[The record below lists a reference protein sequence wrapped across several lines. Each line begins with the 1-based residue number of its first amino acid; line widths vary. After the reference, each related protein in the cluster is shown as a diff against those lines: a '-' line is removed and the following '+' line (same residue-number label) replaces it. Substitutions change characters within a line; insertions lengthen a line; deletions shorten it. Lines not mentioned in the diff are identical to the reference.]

1 MIKLKTLLY
10 LIPRYQLIE
19 VTYNRIN
26 KQQIKQTVIKEDLIQ
41 ETYILKYIVT
51 SIQAVQDILYI
62 NCEERRKNIEKRVF
76 KGC

>member
-26 KQQIKQTVIKEDLIQ
+26 EPQIKETAIKEDLIQ

>member
-10 LIPRYQLIE
+10 LIPRSQLIE

-26 KQQIKQTVIKEDLIQ
+26 EPQMKEVDIKEGLIQ

-51 SIQAVQDILYI
+51 SIQAVQGILYI
-62 NCEERRKNIEKRVF
+62 NCEERR
-76 KGC
+76 

>member
-26 KQQIKQTVIKEDLIQ
+26 KPQIK
-41 ETYILKYIVT
+41 
-51 SIQAVQDILYI
+51 
-62 NCEERRKNIEKRVF
+62 EK
-76 KGC
+76 KH

>member
-26 KQQIKQTVIKEDLIQ
+26 KPQIKEK
-41 ETYILKYIVT
+41 
-51 SIQAVQDILYI
+51 
-62 NCEERRKNIEKRVF
+62 KNIEKRIF
-76 KGC
+76 KSS

>member
-26 KQQIKQTVIKEDLIQ
+26 EPQIKETAIKEDLIQ

-51 SIQAVQDILYI
+51 SIQAVQDIMYI
-62 NCEERRKNIEKRVF
+62 NCEERRENNGKRVF